1 MEDKGNR
8 RGIDWGRRVGRIGAG
23 QGVEFRLSSCY
34 PSVMRILGIDFTSS
48 PSRRKPITCLHCTL
62 DGELLRAHCI
72 EEWSEYE
79 PFESALAKPGPW
91 IAGIDFPFG
100 QSRRFVEGI
109 GWPLCWAE
117 YVRHAGKLGRTGFCE
132 ALDRYKADRKPG
144 DKEHRRATD
153 KAAGSVSPQKL
164 YGVPVGL
171 MFFEGAPRLL
181 ASGVTIPHLQDG
193 NLERIVVEAYP
204 GVLARQFIGR
214 RSYKN
219 DTKKKQ
225 TADQREARRE
235 LLKSLRE
242 EAQRCYGFGID
253 AADELCDD
261 PGGDPLDA
269 LLCAVQ
275 AAWAWRRRKDRF
287 GAPEAVD
294 TLEGWIADPSLTGTE
309 DPRGIRAVARQIGR
323 DRRGAISETMR
334 ADGEAEEV
342 P

>member
-1 MEDKGNR
+1 MK
-8 RGIDWGRRVGRIGAG
+8 
-23 QGVEFRLSSCY
+23 
-34 PSVMRILGIDFTSS
+34 ILGIDFTSK
-48 PSRRKPITCLHCTL
+48 PSRRKPITCISGTL
-62 DGELLRAHCI
+62 DGETLRTHPV
-72 EEWSEYE
+72 ENWTD
-79 PFESALAKPGPW
+79 FETFERALATPGPW
-91 IAGIDFPFG
+91 VAGIDFPFG
-100 QSRRFVEGI
+100 QSRRFVENI
-109 GWPLCWAE
+109 GWPLSWAE
-117 YVRHAGKLGRTGFCE
+117 YVRHAGELGRTGFCE
-132 ALDRYKADRKPG
+132 ALDRYKADRMPG
-144 DKEHRRATD
+144 DKEHRRTTD

-193 NLERIVVEAYP
+193 NSQRIVVEAYP

-235 LLKSLRE
+235 LLKCLRE
-242 EAQRCYGFGID
+242 EAPRRYGFGID

-275 AAWAWRRRKDRF
+275 AAWAWRRREDRF
-287 GAPEAVD
+287 GAPAAVD
-294 TLEGWIADPSLTGTE
+294 PLEGWIADPCLTGTE
-309 DPRGIRAVARQIGR
+309 GPRGSAAVAREIGR
-323 DRRGAISETMR
+323 DRMGASLGRML
-334 ADGEAEEV
+334 ADGEATEV